1 MDSPIFCLSVIWL
14 GQTAAWRTQV
24 LTSEFEFMV
33 WAVQIWDQMIDWASI
48 CPVSYNTSGVW
59 KRERPDIRINFK
71 KKKKRK
77 IQIKCLTENMSI
89 INTKKV
95 KLIVCKFFSV
105 LVMIR
110 IYWFCLT
117 LNFLKGFGNKITI
130 VYLWMNFFPYNITS
144 VILVI

>member
-1 MDSPIFCLSVIWL
+1 
-14 GQTAAWRTQV
+14 
-24 LTSEFEFMV
+24 
-33 WAVQIWDQMIDWASI
+33 MIDWASI

-95 KLIVCKFFSV
+95 KLIVCKKNFSFSYDQNLLVLFNFKFFKRV
-105 LVMIR
+105 
-110 IYWFCLT
+110 W
-117 LNFLKGFGNKITI
+117 K
-130 VYLWMNFFPYNITS
+130 
-144 VILVI
+144 